1 MADTLDK
8 FTRTL
13 KRLYEETGNM
23 LLGGKKGI
31 DQFLFDIDDM
41 DTSANFALDQLIVN
55 PEAVAFRHP
64 DEESHV
70 RKYSAG
76 TGTIYEVPH
85 ASEKTPIS
93 EALRDAVVA
102 GIESTGSFSS
112 KHAKMV
118 QNIINQHVAAHTV
131 TRWKMAL
138 DTIRTGIFAPLGIG
152 GKDIGIKIDYGR
164 DASLSIT
171 YDFTAPGAD
180 INEAL
185 YELITAYR
193 AQGGSYDNMCII
205 LGRKWLK
212 EFATDTTVIEY
223 MKANSAN
230 QIVMQSIM
238 PPELFNT
245 QGLMM
250 MARYLVPGEVAPV
263 YICAFEPR
271 YKYVAYVGATA
282 ADFMPEDE
290 AIIFSIGD
298 DRYRVF
304 RGVDVLDGN
313 GKAVRTVGEIVFDSF
328 STKDPVTEL
337 IRSQTRVAF
346 VPGNINRTAKSAG
359 TFPES

>member
-13 KRLYEETGNM
+13 KRLYEEKGNM

-41 DTSANFALDQLIVN
+41 DESANFALDQLIVN
-55 PEAVAFRHP
+55 PEAVTFRQK
-64 DEESHV
+64 DEQSHI
-70 RKYSAG
+70 REYKAG
-76 TGTIYEVPH
+76 SGTIYEVPH

-102 GIESTGSFSS
+102 GIESTGSFST

-118 QNIINQHVAAHTV
+118 QNIINQHVAAHTI
-131 TRWKMAL
+131 TRWKTAI
-138 DTIRTGIFAPLGIG
+138 DTIRTGIFTPLGIG
-152 GKDIGIKIDYGR
+152 GKSLGLEINFNR

-171 YDFTAPGAD
+171 YDFTEVGAD

-185 YELITAYR
+185 YELIAAYR

-205 LGRKWLK
+205 MGRKWLK
-212 EFATDTTVIEY
+212 EFSTDTTVIEY
-223 MKANSAN
+223 MKANAAN

-250 MARYLVPGEVAPV
+250 MARYLVPGEIQPV

-271 YKYVAYVGATA
+271 YKYIAYPDATA

-290 AIIFSIGD
+290 AVIFSIGD

-304 RGVDVLDGN
+304 RGVDALDGN
-313 GKAVRTVGEIVFDSF
+313 EKAVRTVGEIVFDSF
-328 STKDPVTEL
+328 NTKDPVTEL

-346 VPGNINRTAKSAG
+346 VPGNINRTARSAG
-359 TFPES
+359 TFSES

>member
-8 FTRTL
+8 FTRIL

-41 DTSANFALDQLIVN
+41 DESANFALDQLIVN
-55 PEAVAFRHP
+55 PEAVTFRQK
-64 DEESHV
+64 DEQSHI
-70 RKYSAG
+70 REYKAG
-76 TGTIYEVPH
+76 SGTIYEVPH

-102 GIESTGSFSS
+102 GIESTGSFST

-118 QNIINQHVAAHTV
+118 QNIINQHVAAHTI
-131 TRWKMAL
+131 TRWKTAI
-138 DTIRTGIFAPLGIG
+138 DTIRTGIFTPLGIG
-152 GKDIGIKIDYGR
+152 GKSIGLEINFNR

-171 YDFTAPGAD
+171 YDFTAVGAD

-205 LGRKWLK
+205 MGRKWLK
-212 EFATDTTVIEY
+212 EFSTDTTVIEY
-223 MKANSAN
+223 MKANAAN

-304 RGVDVLDGN
+304 RGVDALGGN
-313 GKAVRTVGEIVFDSF
+313 EKAVRTVGEIVFDSF
-328 STKDPVTEL
+328 NTKDPVTEL
-337 IRSQTRVAF
+337 IRSQTRFAM
-346 VPGNINRTAKSAG
+346 VPGNVNRTARSAG

>member
-8 FTRTL
+8 FTRSL
-13 KRLYEETGNM
+13 KRFYEEKGNM

-41 DTSANFALDQLIVN
+41 DTCANFALDDLIVN
-55 PEAVAFRHP
+55 PEAVSFRQK
-64 DEESHV
+64 DEQSHV
-70 RKYSAG
+70 REYKAG
-76 TGTIYEVPH
+76 KGTIYEVPH

-102 GIESTGSFSS
+102 GIESTGSFSAQN
-112 KHAKMV
+112 AKLL
-118 QNIINQHVAAHTV
+118 QGIINQHVAAHTV
-131 TRWKMAL
+131 TRWKTAI
-138 DTIRTGIFAPLGIG
+138 DTIRTGIFTPLGIG
-152 GKDIGIKIDYGR
+152 GKSLGLEINFNR

-171 YDFTAPGAD
+171 YDFTAVGAD

-185 YELITAYR
+185 YQLIAAYR

-328 STKDPVTEL
+328 NTKDPVTEL